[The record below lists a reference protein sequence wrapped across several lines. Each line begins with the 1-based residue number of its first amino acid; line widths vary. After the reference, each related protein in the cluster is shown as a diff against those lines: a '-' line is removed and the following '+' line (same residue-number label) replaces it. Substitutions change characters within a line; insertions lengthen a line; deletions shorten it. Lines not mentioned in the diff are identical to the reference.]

1 MSCGKQ
7 GENLVL
13 TDLLPQLV
21 RTLFFVILVG
31 FGFVLDPGAASAQ
44 DREIIREVMGSGGEI
59 MQSDE
64 HTAHGTISQTTIGRV
79 LRPNRFGHNIGFWY
93 WAREFGSYSCIR
105 LPKVAAD
112 PGTTITI
119 PLILEESNDLLRNG
133 PLRFRARIRYNGTLL
148 EPDGATPPCT
158 WEGDDCVLEFE
169 GTASVTVGVI
179 AELSFIVKLG
189 NNVNTPLIIEEFVWL
204 NPGDDQTIRIERKHG
219 EFTLLG
225 ICREGH
231 DTRLIMTTGA
241 IARLTAMPNPA
252 RSYATVE
259 FITGEDG
266 PAQIQLV
273 DGIGN
278 RLATLVDQEVEGDRA
293 YQAGIDLTSYSSG
306 SYFLVLQTPTV
317 VRSTPFII
325 QQ

>member
-1 MSCGKQ
+1 MT
-7 GENLVL
+7 NLLANQVC
-13 TDLLPQLV
+13 
-21 RTLFFVILVG
+21 RLFFVIAIS
-31 FGFVLDPGAASAQ
+31 FGFVGGSKVVSAQ
-44 DREIIREVMGSGGEI
+44 DREIIREVIGSGGEI
-59 MQSDE
+59 MTSDG

-93 WAREFGSYSCIR
+93 WAREFGSYACVR

-112 PGTTITI
+112 PGTSISI
-119 PLILEESNDLLRNG
+119 PLILQESNDLIRNG
-133 PLRFRARIRYNGTLL
+133 GLRFRARIRYNGTLL
-148 EPDGATPPCT
+148 EPEGATPPCT
-158 WEGDDCVLEFE
+158 WEGDDCIVEIE
-169 GTASVTVGVI
+169 GVALVEVGVI
-179 AELSFIVKLG
+179 AELNFVAKLG

-204 NPGDDQTIRIERKHG
+204 NPEDGQSIRTERKHG

-225 ICREGH
+225 ICREGQ
-231 DTRLIMTTGA
+231 DTRLIMSTGA
-241 IARLTAMPNPA
+241 IARITAMPNPA

-259 FITGEDG
+259 FVTGEDG
-266 PAQIQLV
+266 PALVYLV

-278 RLATLVDQEVEGDRA
+278 RQATLVDQTVEGESV
-293 YQAGIDLTSYSSG
+293 YQAGIDLTPFSSG